1 MTYLSLYR
9 RQRPQTFAA
18 MTGQEHI
25 TRTLSNAL
33 LQERLAHAYLFCGP
47 RGTGKT
53 TAAKILARAMNCE
66 QYPTA
71 EPCGKCPP
79 CLNIGAGVSIDVI
92 EMDAASNRGID
103 EIRELR
109 ERSRFASGESR
120 FKVYIIDEAHM
131 LTPEACN
138 AFLKTLEEPPRNVV
152 FILATTDPSRLPA
165 TIVSRCQ
172 RFDFHLLTGE
182 QIRSRLELIL
192 KEEGWQAEDEALKL
206 IARLAEGSLRDALG
220 ILEQCAAYGE
230 ETIKAEHVRV
240 VTGAT
245 RSETVLELVRAA
257 LNNDLD
263 SGLQQ
268 INEVVYGGRDLTLF
282 MRDLTFAFSRLLLPA
297 EKTQLLGTDRF
308 AGDEDLP
315 GKGEQPVERHL
326 LLDAV
331 ELLYQ
336 TASELRNAHFPQ
348 YLLEIFFIRLLRVL
362 HGKLKPAPGLHL
374 DEVVSGQ
381 REKTAAAA
389 PAEAAGPVG
398 KSKDGDSG
406 AAQKVL
412 SEEQPAS
419 EEVTVKGDKVEGD
432 KQPSAEPPL
441 QNGERLAGL
450 LEAWPDLLEEIK
462 KRQKTTAAWL
472 EPAAVIDCRGH
483 LVKLAYAPEY
493 DIHRLRIMEESH
505 RKLVETVLSRFFQ
518 IKMELKAIIVEDEE
532 LFAAKKAVS
541 SEGTTTRSEAETVAD
556 QSDSQFKEKESSEP
570 APVEKKTI
578 RVEDAQRV
586 LGGKIIDHH

>member
-1 MTYLSLYR
+1 
-9 RQRPQTFAA
+9 
-18 MTGQEHI
+18 
-25 TRTLSNAL
+25 
-33 LQERLAHAYLFCGP
+33 
-47 RGTGKT
+47 
-53 TAAKILARAMNCE
+53 
-66 QYPTA
+66 
-71 EPCGKCPP
+71 
-79 CLNIGAGVSIDVI
+79 
-92 EMDAASNRGID
+92 
-103 EIRELR
+103 
-109 ERSRFASGESR
+109 
-120 FKVYIIDEAHM
+120 
-131 LTPEACN
+131 
-138 AFLKTLEEPPRNVV
+138 
-152 FILATTDPSRLPA
+152 LPD
-165 TIVSRCQ
+165 S
-172 RFDFHLLTGE
+172 
-182 QIRSRLELIL
+182 
-192 KEEGWQAEDEALKL
+192 
-206 IARLAEGSLRDALG
+206 
-220 ILEQCAAYGE
+220 GE

-282 MRDLTFAFSRLLLPA
+282 MRDLTLAFSRLLLPA
-297 EKTQLLGTDRF
+297 EKTQLSGTDCL
-308 AGDEDLP
+308 AGDKDLP

-362 HGKLKPAPGLHL
+362 HGKLKPAPGLYL

-389 PAEAAGPVG
+389 PAVAAGPVG
-398 KSKDGDSG
+398 KR
-406 AAQKVL
+406 

-556 QSDSQFKEKESSEP
+556 QSNSQFKEKESSEP